1 MTNLNIPEGYQT
13 VMPYL
18 ILRDANGFLDFTK
31 KVFNAT
37 EKMKHISD
45 EQLIMHAEI
54 QIDGSTIMFAEST
67 EDYPPQTAG
76 LFVYVKNADETY
88 QTALN
93 NGATSILA
101 PRDQDYGRSAG
112 IKDPCGNTWWITTAN

>member
-37 EKMKHISD
+37 EKMKHMSN

-67 EDYPPQTAG
+67 EDYQASNGGAFCICEECRRNLSNCLKPWGNIDTCSSRPG
-76 LFVYVKNADETY
+76 LWQKRRN
-88 QTALN
+88 
-93 NGATSILA
+93 
-101 PRDQDYGRSAG
+101 
-112 IKDPCGNTWWITTAN
+112 